1 MCMRITRCTARMYV
15 CEFGIS
21 DKLFYINYQNAFLYA
36 FHNEILLI
44 NSFILY

>member
-1 MCMRITRCTARMYV
+1 MCMRIMRDTARMYV

-21 DKLFYINYQNAFLYA
+21 DKFFYINYQNGFSYA
-36 FHNEILLI
+36 FHNEIFLI